1 MHQTALIVDDDP
13 ASRQA
18 LAAALASAGIA
29 SLIADNTLT
38 MWPLLDTRP
47 DLLILGLSL
56 ADAELLALLGEVRQ
70 KSEIP
75 VLIYAARSD
84 ELKQLAGAPG
94 AAVDFLARPC
104 ATTELLARAGRLLRR
119 HPEGPAPLPCSEMR
133 RLRFGQWTLDT
144 ASRELIGADG
154 TPTSLGVPA
163 YALLCAF
170 LDHPFEPLSREQLS
184 HALKRN
190 YLPYDRI
197 IDVHVSQIRRIL
209 GKQENGSAFIKTL
222 RSEGYVFIAP
232 VDAG

>member
-13 ASRQA
+13 ATRHA

-29 SLIADNTLT
+29 SLIAENAPA
-38 MWPLLDTRP
+38 MWSLLETRP

-56 ADAELLALLGEVRQ
+56 ADADLLAVLEQLRRQ
-70 KSEIP
+70 SEIP
-75 VLIYAARSD
+75 VLIHASRSD
-84 ELKQLAGAPG
+84 ELKQLAGDANP
-94 AAVDFLARPC
+94 AVDFLARPC
-104 ATTELLARAGRLLRR
+104 DTQELLARVGRLLRR
-119 HPEGPAPLPCSEMR
+119 PAELPAPLPCTELR

-144 ASRELIGADG
+144 AARELIGADG
-154 TPTSLGVPA
+154 TPRSLGVPA

-170 LDHPFEPLSREQLS
+170 LEHPFQTQSREQLS
-184 HALKRN
+184 HALKRE

-209 GKQENGSAFIKTL
+209 GKQQNGSAFIKTL

>member
-13 ASRQA
+13 AAQHA
-18 LAAALASAGIA
+18 LGATLASIGIA
-29 SLIADNTLT
+29 NLIAEDIPA
-38 MWPLLDTRP
+38 MWSLLETRP
-47 DLLILGLSL
+47 DLLIFGLDL
-56 ADAELLALLGEVRQ
+56 ADAELLALLGQLRR

-75 VLIYAARSD
+75 VLIHAPRCD
-84 ELKQLAGAPG
+84 DLKQLAGDTI
-94 AAVDFLARPC
+94 AALDYLTRPC
-104 ATTELLARAGRLLRR
+104 ANDELLARIARLLRTS
-119 HPEGPAPLPCSEMR
+119 PEQPAPLPCSALR
-133 RLRFGQWTLDT
+133 RRRFGQWTLDT
-144 ASRELIGADG
+144 AARQLIGPDG
-154 TPTSLGVPA
+154 TPTPLGVPA

-170 LDHPFEPLSREQLS
+170 LDHPFEPQSREQLS
-184 HALKRN
+184 RALKRE

>member
-13 ASRQA
+13 ATRQA
-18 LAAALASAGIA
+18 LGAALASAGIA
-29 SLIADNTLT
+29 NLIAEDVPA
-38 MWPLLDTRP
+38 MWSLLETRP
-47 DLLILGLSL
+47 DLLIFGLSL
-56 ADAELLALLGEVRQ
+56 ADAELLALLGQLRR

-75 VLIYAARSD
+75 VLIHASGSD
-84 ELKQLAGAPG
+84 ELKQLAGDTN
-94 AAVDFLARPC
+94 AALDFLARPC
-104 ATTELLARAGRLLRR
+104 DKNELLARIGRLLRPS
-119 HPEGPAPLPCSEMR
+119 PEQPAPLPCSEMR
-133 RLRFGQWTLDT
+133 CLRFGQWSLDT
-144 ASRELIGADG
+144 AARQLIGPDG
-154 TPTSLGVPA
+154 TPTPLGAPA

-170 LDHPFEPLSREQLS
+170 LDHPFEPQSREQLS
-184 HALKRN
+184 RALKRE